1 MKFPRRAFVHLAV
14 GAAALPAVPRIARAQ
29 AYPSRPVRIVVG
41 FPAGGATDIQARLMG
56 EWLTERL
63 GQQFI
68 VENKPGA
75 SGNIGTE
82 TVAKAPADGYTL
94 LQVVTPHAIN
104 AALYTNLSF
113 DFIRDIAPVIYAAR
127 LAYVVVVNPSVP
139 ATTIPEL
146 IAYAKANPG
155 KINYGSAGQGT
166 PQNIACEL
174 FKMMTGVN
182 LVHVP
187 YKGGAPAVADLIA
200 GHVQVIFAPVSES
213 IQQIKAGKLR
223 ALAVTTATRLDVL
236 PDVPTIADFV
246 PGYEASGFAGIGVP
260 RNTPAEIIDMLNKEI
275 NAGLADTKIKARIVE
290 LGGTVLG
297 GTPAEFG
304 EDHLG
309 GHRKVGEGDQV
320 RGHQGRIGPVATGFQ
335 ILSLSRART
344 APCPDHA
351 AKSEIKGLK
360 PDNRGGEWAST
371 GVRDTWR
378 LSLTEWKRCAI
389 V

>member
-1 MKFPRRAFVHLAV
+1 MKFHRRSFMHLAA
-14 GAAALPAVPRIARAQ
+14 GAAALPVVPGVAQ
-29 AYPSRPVRIVVG
+29 AQTYPSRPVRIVVG

-56 EWLTERL
+56 EWMTERT
-63 GQQFI
+63 GQQFL

-82 TVAKAPADGYTL
+82 TVAKSPADGYTL

-104 AALYTNLSF
+104 AALYSNLSF
-113 DFIRDIAPVIYAAR
+113 DFIRDIAPVIYSAR

-139 ATTIPEL
+139 ANTLPEF

-187 YKGGAPAVADLIA
+187 YKGGAPAVADLIS

-223 ALAVTTATRLDVL
+223 ALAVTTATRLEVFPDL
-236 PDVPTIADFV
+236 PTVGDFV

-260 RNTPAEIIDMLNKEI
+260 KGTPVEIITMLNKEL
-275 NAGLADTKIKARIVE
+275 NAGLANAKIKERIVE
-290 LGGTVLG
+290 LGGTPVG

-304 EDHLG
+304 KIISDATEKWG
-309 GHRKVGEGDQV
+309 KV
-320 RGHQGRIGPVATGFQ
+320 
-335 ILSLSRART
+335 
-344 APCPDHA
+344 
-351 AKSEIKGLK
+351 IKF
-360 PDNRGGEWAST
+360 A
-371 GVRDTWR
+371 GVKA
-378 LSLTEWKRCAI
+378 E
-389 V
+389 

>member
-1 MKFPRRAFVHLAV
+1 MKFPRRTFMHLAA
-14 GAAALPAVPRIARAQ
+14 GAAALPAVSHTSWAQ

-41 FPAGGATDIQARLMG
+41 FPAGGATDIQGRLMG

-82 TVAKAPADGYTL
+82 LVAKSPADGYTL

-104 AALYTNLSF
+104 AALYSNLSF
-113 DFIRDIAPVIYAAR
+113 DFMRDIAPVICSAR

-139 ATTIPEL
+139 AKTLPEF
-146 IAYAKANPG
+146 ITYAKANPG

-187 YKGGAPAVADLIA
+187 YKGGAPAVADLIS
-200 GHVQVIFAPVSES
+200 GHVQVIFAPISES

-223 ALAVTTATRLDVL
+223 PLAVTTTARLDVM
-236 PDVPTIADFV
+236 PDVPSVSDFV

-260 RNTPAEIIDMLNKEI
+260 KNTPTEIINLLNKEL
-275 NAGLADTKIKARIVE
+275 NAGLADSKIKTRIVE

-297 GTPAEFG
+297 GSPAEF
-304 EDHLG
+304 E
-309 GHRKVGEGDQV
+309 
-320 RGHQGRIGPVATGFQ
+320 A
-335 ILSLSRART
+335 ILSEAT
-344 APCPDHA
+344 EKW
-351 AKSEIKGLK
+351 AKVIKFAGIK
-360 PDNRGGEWAST
+360 AE
-371 GVRDTWR
+371 
-378 LSLTEWKRCAI
+378 
-389 V
+389 

>member
-1 MKFPRRAFVHLAV
+1 MKFPRRAFMHLAV

-29 AYPSRPVRIVVG
+29 AYPSRPARIVVG

-56 EWLTERL
+56 EWLSERL

-104 AALYTNLSF
+104 AALYTNLNF
-113 DFIRDIAPVIYAAR
+113 DFIRDIAPVICLAR
-127 LAYVVVVNPSVP
+127 LAYIVVVNPSVP
-139 ATTIPEL
+139 VTTIPEF

-155 KINYGSAGQGT
+155 KMNYGSAGPGT

-174 FKMMTGVN
+174 FKMMAGVD

-187 YKGGAPAVADLIA
+187 YRGGAPATTDLLG
-200 GHVQVIFAPVSES
+200 GHLQVIFAPVSEA
-213 IQQIKAGKLR
+213 IQQIMAGKLR

-236 PDVPTIADFV
+236 PDVPTVGDFV
-246 PGYEASGFAGIGVP
+246 PGYEASGFGGIGAP
-260 RNTPAEIIDMLNKEI
+260 KNTPAEIIDRLNKEL
-275 NAGLADTKIKARIVE
+275 NAGLADSKIKARIVE

-297 GTPAEFG
+297 GSPAEFG
-304 EDHLG
+304 TIISDATEKWA
-309 GHRKVGEGDQV
+309 KV
-320 RGHQGRIGPVATGFQ
+320 
-335 ILSLSRART
+335 
-344 APCPDHA
+344 
-351 AKSEIKGLK
+351 IKF
-360 PDNRGGEWAST
+360 A
-371 GVRDTWR
+371 GVKA
-378 LSLTEWKRCAI
+378 E
-389 V
+389 

>member
-1 MKFPRRAFVHLAV
+1 
-14 GAAALPAVPRIARAQ
+14 VPVASRLSWAQ
-29 AYPSRPVRIVVG
+29 AYPSRTARIVVG

-56 EWLTERL
+56 EWLTGRL

-113 DFIRDIAPVIYAAR
+113 DFIRDIAPVICAAR

-139 ATTIPEL
+139 VATIPEL

-174 FKMMTGVN
+174 FKMMAGVD
-182 LVHVP
+182 LTHVP
-187 YKGGAPAVADLIA
+187 YRGGAPAVADLIA
-200 GHVQVIFAPVSES
+200 GQVQVIFAPVSEA
-213 IQQIKAGKLR
+213 IQHIKAGKLR
-223 ALAVTTATRLDVL
+223 ALAVTTAARLEVFPDL
-236 PDVPTIADFV
+236 PPVRDFV
-246 PGYEASGFAGIGVP
+246 PGYEASGFAGLGVP
-260 RNTPAEIIDMLNKEI
+260 KATPAEIVALLNREA
-275 NAGLADTKIKARIVE
+275 NAGLADSKVRTRIVE

-304 EDHLG
+304 AIIAEATEKWA
-309 GHRKVGEGDQV
+309 KV
-320 RGHQGRIGPVATGFQ
+320 
-335 ILSLSRART
+335 
-344 APCPDHA
+344 
-351 AKSEIKGLK
+351 IKF
-360 PDNRGGEWAST
+360 A
-371 GVRDTWR
+371 GVKA
-378 LSLTEWKRCAI
+378 E
-389 V
+389 